1 MKLKTRLKLKSFKRN
16 MIKAWYKFWE
26 VLVFKPISKPYLAI
40 QDRKQAKRIN
50 GATYSPHK
58 LKKLLYKTIQD
69 ILLVDR
75 RFYIFDVDFI
85 TESDQ
90 SSDFIEMRDL
100 FTKSTYKFLR
110 DYWYDAKN
118 PPISKDEIWDVVV
131 GFNGDEMDIKY
142 ITKEEF
148 QQDMSDWKYLKYR
161 RIYKDA
167 RRIIRVQ
174 RKES

>member
-1 MKLKTRLKLKSFKRN
+1 MKLKTRLKLKAFRKKMLRL
-16 MIKAWYKFWE
+16 WYGFWK
-26 VLVFKPISKPYLAI
+26 VAVFKPLAKPCLAI

-50 GATYSPHK
+50 GANYSPHK

-75 RFYIFDVDFI
+75 RFYIFDVQFI
-85 TESDQ
+85 TESDK
-90 SSDFIEMRDL
+90 SSDFMEMRDL
-100 FTKSTYKFLR
+100 FVKSTYKFLK

-118 PPISKDEIWDVVV
+118 PPVTKDDLWDIIV

-148 QQDMSDWKYLKYR
+148 EKDMPDWKYLKYT
-161 RIYKDA
+161 RIYKDSK
-167 RRIIRVQ
+167 RIIRVQ
-174 RKES
+174 RKEG